1 MRVIRAAEDVL
12 ELTEGEV
19 RCLVQQRITMLSEDE
34 PYDPA
39 IHGYFI
45 VIEAHDSTDAVDQ
58 HLRFS
63 VLSNRWDGTHFG
75 DPTFTPS
82 FELIE
87 EHTNFF
93 EMVFVLSDSGYGVVV
108 FVPKEHADPDLLA
121 MCRAH
126 AIRNQ
131 EPPA

>member
-19 RCLVQQRITMLSEDE
+19 CFLVQQRITMLSEDE

-45 VIEAHDSTDAVDQ
+45 VIEPHDATDAVDQ
-58 HLRFS
+58 RLGFS

-87 EHTNFF
+87 EHTSFF
-93 EMVFVLSDSGYGVVV
+93 EMVFVLSDSGYGVIV
-108 FVPKEHADPDLLA
+108 FVPKEHVDPDLLA

-126 AIRNQ
+126 AIRSQ
-131 EPPA
+131 EPST

>member
-1 MRVIRAAEDVL
+1 MRVIRAAVEAGEQPDD
-12 ELTEGEV
+12 EV
-19 RCLVQQRITMLSEDE
+19 RVLVQQRITMLSEDE

-58 HLRFS
+58 HLGFS

-75 DPTFTPS
+75 EPTFTPS

-87 EHTNFF
+87 EHTSFF
-93 EMVFVLSDSGYGVVV
+93 EMVFVLSDSGYGVIV

-126 AIRNQ
+126 AIRSR
-131 EPPA
+131 EPST

>member
-1 MRVIRAAEDVL
+1 MRVIRAAVEAGEQPDD
-12 ELTEGEV
+12 EV
-19 RCLVQQRITMLSEDE
+19 RVLVQQRITMLSEDE

-58 HLRFS
+58 HLGFS

-75 DPTFTPS
+75 EPTFTPS

-87 EHTNFF
+87 EHTSFF
-93 EMVFVLSDSGYGVVV
+93 EMVFVLSDSGYGVIV
-108 FVPKEHADPDLLA
+108 FVPKEHVDPDLLA

-126 AIRNQ
+126 AIRSQ
-131 EPPA
+131 EPST